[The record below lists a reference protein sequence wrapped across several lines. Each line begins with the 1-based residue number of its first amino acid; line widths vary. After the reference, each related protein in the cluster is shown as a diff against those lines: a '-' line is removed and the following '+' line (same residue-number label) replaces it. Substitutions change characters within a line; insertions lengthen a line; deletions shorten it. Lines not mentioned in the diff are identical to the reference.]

1 MNYLKAAFLFLFI
14 SSNALAQRVCVY
26 DFNKGL
32 QELTGAC
39 PPLRALGREGFFT
52 DEFLPEIDVKRAV
65 YIFEKNSGVQFDNST
80 GRMLDKGN
88 YTIEMYFKFDSL
100 QNWKRVID
108 FKNGNTDNG
117 CYILNGKLNFY
128 NYAVGDKAP
137 VRKGEYVH
145 YVFARD
151 AQSSGI
157 KMYVD
162 GKSKIEFP
170 DKYNEAL
177 LNDDNVLNFFQD
189 DQRVP
194 REASPGAVALIKI
207 YDRVLDPKLIKE
219 NFDRLKTE
227 IETIA
232 KTTTQT
238 PPTNLALPTVAV
250 VPPKPE
256 PKKEVVIAPVPA
268 VVLPKP
274 EPKKEIVVAPVPA
287 VVLPKPEPKKE
298 VVIAPVPAVVPSK
311 PEPKKEVVIAPVPA
325 VVLPKP
331 EPKKEAIKTPAPA
344 AVAKAKPQYYL
355 QGQLVNTATKQS
367 VMNATVLV
375 MDSNMVEIQQVKVA
389 DGRFRLP
396 VLLNCE
402 YNLVIDAMGFFSM
415 ATAISRAKTV
425 EYASRDNIFRLQP
438 VEIGRSIVLKTIR
451 FKQSKNEFLAGSNDE
466 LDKLVGYLREYAR
479 VEIELHG
486 HTDNQDD
493 FQLNLDLS
501 RQRAELIKTYLTE
514 NGIAPYRIVCKGF
527 GGTRPVA
534 SNAREETRQF
544 NRRVEMIIRKN

>member
-1 MNYLKAAFLFLFI
+1 MLFI
-14 SSNALAQRVCVY
+14 SPRLSAQRVCVY

-32 QELTGAC
+32 QEVSGKC
-39 PPLRALGREGFFT
+39 PPLRMLGREGSFV
-52 DEFLPEIDVKRAV
+52 DEFLPEIDVKRSV
-65 YIFEKNSGVQFDNST
+65 YTFEKNSGVQFDNST
-80 GRMLDKGN
+80 ARMLDKGS
-88 YTIEMYFKFDSL
+88 YTIELYFRFDSL

-151 AQSSGI
+151 SQTDGI

-162 GKSKIEFP
+162 GKSKIEFE
-170 DKYNEAL
+170 DKYSEAL

-219 NFDRLKTE
+219 NFDKLKNE

-232 KTTTQT
+232 SANPKLVA
-238 PPTNLALPTVAV
+238 PVVALS
-250 VPPKPE
+250 VPPKIENKPLPQTPAPPVAAAAATVPKKETVSVVVAKVE
-256 PKKEVVIAPVPA
+256 PKKEPVKVVSLPPQ
-268 VVLPKP
+268 PKP
-274 EPKKEIVVAPVPA
+274 E
-287 VVLPKPEPKKE
+287 
-298 VVIAPVPAVVPSK
+298 
-311 PEPKKEVVIAPVPA
+311 
-325 VVLPKP
+325 
-331 EPKKEAIKTPAPA
+331 
-344 AVAKAKPQYYL
+344 AVAKAKPQVFL
-355 QGQLVNTATKQS
+355 TGQLINATTKQPII
-367 VMNATVLV
+367 NANMTI
-375 MDSNMVEIQQVKVA
+375 MDSNMVEIQQIKIT
-389 DGRFRLP
+389 DGRFKLP
-396 VLLNCE
+396 VLLNQE
-402 YNLVIDAMGFFSM
+402 YNIVTEAMGFFPM
-415 ATAISRAKTV
+415 ATAIASKRTAD
-425 EYASRDNIFRLQP
+425 YASKDNIFRLQP

-451 FKQSKNEFLAGSNDE
+451 FKQSKSEFLVESTDE
-466 LDKLVGYLREYAR
+466 LTKLLNYLREYTR

-501 RQRAELIKTYLTE
+501 RQRAELIKAYLVR
-514 NGIAPYRIVCKGF
+514 NGIAAYRIECRGF

-534 SNAREETRQF
+534 SNTREETRQL
-544 NRRVEMIIRKN
+544 NRRVEMIIKKN

>member
-1 MNYLKAAFLFLFI
+1 M
-14 SSNALAQRVCVY
+14 
-26 DFNKGL
+26 
-32 QELTGAC
+32 
-39 PPLRALGREGFFT
+39 
-52 DEFLPEIDVKRAV
+52 
-65 YIFEKNSGVQFDNST
+65 
-80 GRMLDKGN
+80 
-88 YTIEMYFKFDSL
+88 
-100 QNWKRVID
+100 
-108 FKNGNTDNG
+108 
-117 CYILNGKLNFY
+117 
-128 NYAVGDKAP
+128 
-137 VRKGEYVH
+137 
-145 YVFARD
+145 
-151 AQSSGI
+151 
-157 KMYVD
+157 
-162 GKSKIEFP
+162 
-170 DKYNEAL
+170 
-177 LNDDNVLNFFQD
+177 NDDNVLNFFQD

-232 KTTTQT
+232 KATSKT
-238 PPTNLALPTVAV
+238 PSTNLALPTVAV
-250 VPPKPE
+250 LPPKAEPKPLPATE
-256 PKKEVVIAPVPA
+256 PAVAVALPKPAPKKEILSAAAPA
-268 VVLPKP
+268 VVLPKN
-274 EPKKEIVVAPVPA
+274 
-287 VVLPKPEPKKE
+287 
-298 VVIAPVPAVVPSK
+298 
-311 PEPKKEVVIAPVPA
+311 
-325 VVLPKP
+325 

-344 AVAKAKPQYYL
+344 VVAKAKPQYYL
-355 QGQLVNTATKQS
+355 LGQLVNTATKQS

-389 DGRFRLP
+389 DGRFKLP
-396 VLLNCE
+396 VLLNRE

-438 VEIGRSIVLKTIR
+438 VEIGRTIVLKTIR

-501 RQRAELIKTYLTE
+501 RQRAELIKAYLIK

>member
-1 MNYLKAAFLFLFI
+1 MNYCKIALFLMVI
-14 SSNALAQRVCVY
+14 GSPSLAQRVCVY

-32 QELTGAC
+32 QEVSGQC
-39 PPLRALGREGFFT
+39 PPLRVLGREGSFVE
-52 DEFLPEIDVKRAV
+52 EFLPEIDVKRPV
-65 YIFEKNSGVQFDNST
+65 YTFEKNSGVQFDNST
-80 GRMLDKGN
+80 ARMLDKGS
-88 YTIEMYFKFDSL
+88 YTIELYFRFDSL

-151 AQSSGI
+151 AMTDGI

-162 GKSKIEFP
+162 GKSKIEFQ
-170 DKYNEAL
+170 DKYSEAL

-219 NFDRLKTE
+219 NFDKLKTE

-232 KTTTQT
+232 KANLKTMPLPVVPLPVPSKIEAKP
-238 PPTNLALPTVAV
+238 PPTTPLPTVVATAATVPKKETVAV
-250 VPPKPE
+250 VLPMVVPKVE
-256 PKKEVVIAPVPA
+256 PKKEPA
-268 VVLPKP
+268 KEILSTPPKP
-274 EPKKEIVVAPVPA
+274 V
-287 VVLPKPEPKKE
+287 
-298 VVIAPVPAVVPSK
+298 
-311 PEPKKEVVIAPVPA
+311 
-325 VVLPKP
+325 
-331 EPKKEAIKTPAPA
+331 
-344 AVAKAKPQYYL
+344 AVAKARPQFYL
-355 QGQLVNTATKQS
+355 MGQLINATTKQPILG
-367 VMNATVLV
+367 ATMSV
-375 MDSNMVEIQQVKVA
+375 MDSNMVEIQQVKVT
-389 DGRFRLP
+389 DGKFKIP
-396 VLLNCE
+396 ILLNKE
-402 YNLVIDAMGFFSM
+402 YNVVTEALGFFPM
-415 ATAISRAKTV
+415 ATAISRKKTAD
-425 EYASRDNIFRLQP
+425 YASKDNMFRLQP
-438 VEIGRSIVLKTIR
+438 VEVGRSIVLKTIR
-451 FKQSKNEFLAGSNDE
+451 FKQSKSEFLAESTDE
-466 LDKLVGYLREYAR
+466 LTKLLNYLREYAR
-479 VEIELHG
+479 VEIELQG

-501 RQRAELIKTYLTE
+501 RQRAELIKAYLVK
-514 NGIAPYRIVCKGF
+514 NGIAGYRIVCKGF

-544 NRRVEMIIRKN
+544 NRRVEMIIKKN

>member
-1 MNYLKAAFLFLFI
+1 MNYLKAAFLLLII

-26 DFNKGL
+26 DFNNGL

-39 PPLRALGREGFFT
+39 PPLRVLGREGVFT

-65 YIFEKNSGVQFDNST
+65 YTFEKNSGVQFDNST
-80 GRMLDKGN
+80 GRMLDKGS
-88 YTIEMYFKFDSL
+88 YTIEMYFRFDSL

-151 AQSSGI
+151 AQSDGI

-170 DKYNEAL
+170 DKYSEAL

-232 KTTTQT
+232 KATSKT
-238 PPTNLALPTVAV
+238 PSTNLALPTVAV
-250 VPPKPE
+250 LPPKAEPKPLPATE
-256 PKKEVVIAPVPA
+256 PAVAVALPKPAPKKEILSAAAPA
-268 VVLPKP
+268 VVLPKN
-274 EPKKEIVVAPVPA
+274 
-287 VVLPKPEPKKE
+287 EPKKE
-298 VVIAPVPAVVPSK
+298 V
-311 PEPKKEVVIAPVPA
+311 
-325 VVLPKP
+325 
-331 EPKKEAIKTPAPA
+331 IKTPAPA
-344 AVAKAKPQYYL
+344 VVAKAKPQYYL
-355 QGQLVNTATKQS
+355 LGQLVNTATKQS

-389 DGRFRLP
+389 DGRFKLP
-396 VLLNCE
+396 VLLNRE

-438 VEIGRSIVLKTIR
+438 VEIGRTIVLKTIR

-501 RQRAELIKTYLTE
+501 RQRAELIKAYLIK